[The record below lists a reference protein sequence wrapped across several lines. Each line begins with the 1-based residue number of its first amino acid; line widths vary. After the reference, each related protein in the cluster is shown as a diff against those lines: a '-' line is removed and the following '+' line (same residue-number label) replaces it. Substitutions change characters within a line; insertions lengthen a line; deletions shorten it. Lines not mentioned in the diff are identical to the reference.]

1 MRKREK
7 ESLPKNDDQPGTLK
21 EKDFAAAVAF
31 TRVENQP
38 KKYPKVSQISPAF
51 LHAIFHQCDF
61 LPFFFD
67 VFHVSFV

>member
-38 KKYPKVSQISPAF
+38 KKYP
-51 LHAIFHQCDF
+51 
-61 LPFFFD
+61 
-67 VFHVSFV
+67 